1 MTLNDL
7 QFGKKGKERGR
18 VRVKSQSFCLRS
30 IQVAF
35 DGHDITSTSG
45 AIHGYVP
52 TRDISVVFAMNLDV
66 PKSQI

>member
-1 MTLNDL
+1 MTFNLE
-7 QFGKKGKERGR
+7 KRERER
-18 VRVKSQSFCLRS
+18 EIVRVKSQSFCLRS

-35 DGHDITSTSG
+35 NGHDKTSTSG

-52 TRDISVVFAMNLDV
+52 TRDICVVLAMNLDV